1 VVIPPQPDPHE
12 PDPHE
17 PDPHGPDP
25 YPPAPPPGLATFN
38 TAPAE
43 AAERALLACL
53 RCPRWARRLTGHRP
67 YPDLAALLAAADEAA
82 YDLGRDDLAEAL
94 VCEPA
99 PWPPPG
105 GHPGAYMP
113 ARTALS
119 AAHAAYH
126 ARFGHVFVM
135 HVDGLAPDEVLDHV
149 LASIRRRLAHDVD
162 EEFVQAAG
170 ELRALARTRL
180 AELVM
185 KNEEFTLRDA

>member
-1 VVIPPQPDPHE
+1 MAIPPQ
-12 PDPHE
+12 

-25 YPPAPPPGLATFN
+25 YPPDPDSPAPPPGLTTFN
-38 TAPAE
+38 AAPAE

-53 RCPRWARRLTGHRP
+53 RSPRWARRLTGHRP

-94 VCEPA
+94 AGEPA

-135 HVDGLAPDEVLDHV
+135 HVDGLAPDEVLDQV

-170 ELRALARTRL
+170 ELCALARTRL
-180 AELVM
+180 VELVV